1 MLLKT
6 TGIVLHQLKYTDSGV
21 IAHIYTESHGRQSF
35 LIRGV
40 HSRSSRNRASLL
52 QPLFILD
59 MEVYHRG
66 SRELQSVKEFRNKI
80 PFTSIPY
87 DPGKTAIALFIA
99 EVLYKVLREQE
110 HNAGMFS
117 FLISS
122 IETLDALESDY
133 NNFHLLFMLQ
143 LSRHLGFFPA
153 IKEIKGKTIFDLRS
167 GTFVQDAPAHGQC
180 LSESHSELLSRLLST
195 GYQHQSE
202 VYMNNSIRSQMLDN
216 IVLYY
221 TIHLEGFVR
230 PSSLDILKDVF
241 RS

>member
-6 TGIVLHQLKYTDSGV
+6 TGIVLHQVKYTDSAV
-21 IAHIYTESHGRQSF
+21 ITHIYTESYGRQSF

-40 HSRSSRNRASLL
+40 HSKSSRSRAGLL

-66 SRELQSVKEFRNKI
+66 SRELQNVKELRNKL

-110 HNAGMFS
+110 ANAGMFS

-122 IETLDALESDY
+122 IETLDALDSDY
-133 NNFHLLFMLQ
+133 NSFHLLFMLQ

-153 IKEIKGKTIFDLRS
+153 RKEVKGKAIFDLRS
-167 GTFVQDAPAHGQC
+167 GTFVRNSPAHGQC
-180 LSESHSELLSRLLST
+180 LSESNSELINIMLSI
-195 GYQHQSE
+195 GYQNQSDLH
-202 VYMNNSIRSQMLDN
+202 MNSQIRSQMLDN

-221 TIHLEGFVR
+221 TIHLDGFVR
-230 PSSLDILKDVF
+230 PASLDILKEVF